1 MPILDGLKRALSRV
15 FGRRDV
21 TNELAQKMLP
31 PLTDELAYK
40 ETPPLTAE
48 LASKMTPP
56 STDVLSFKM
65 AAPLTDELA
74 LKMQPPITDELASKM
89 APPITDELAS
99 KLAAPLTDEFVQRG
113 YAMQADLGVVT
124 GAQASIYARAK
135 ASLDQA
141 RQLVD
146 ELETMAP
153 PVTNELA
160 YKMMPPIT
168 DELVGERRDNTGFRA
183 YMTIHGSKQGAFK
196 GDSLQAAHAHKIAIL
211 ALAYELT
218 SPRDPRTG
226 QATGKRQHK
235 PITIVK
241 DLGAASPQ
249 IFQALVTNEVLTEIL
264 FEFYAITAQGV
275 EELWYTIKGA
285 NGSVSNLR
293 LYTADRKGEAF
304 SPGNR
309 SESSE
314 TAELEEVSFTFR
326 TIQVEHKAAHTI
338 AVDDWTK

>member
-1 MPILDGLKRALSRV
+1 MSIFDRLKRALSRL

-21 TNELAQKMLP
+21 PDELALKIIPPATDQLASKMRA
-31 PLTDELAYK
+31 PLTDELASK
-40 ETPPLTAE
+40 TTAPLTDELAHKLAAPATDE

-56 STDVLSFKM
+56 N
-65 AAPLTDELA
+65 
-74 LKMQPPITDELASKM
+74 
-89 APPITDELAS
+89 TDELAS

-160 YKMMPPIT
+160 YKVMPPIT
-168 DELVGERRDNTGFRA
+168 DELVGERRDNTGFRVC
-183 YMTIHGSKQGAFK
+183 MTINGSKQGAFK
-196 GDSLQAAHAHKIAIL
+196 GESLQAAHKGGGLQGAHGHKIAIL
-211 ALAYELT
+211 SFAYEVA
-218 SPRDPRTG
+218 SPRDVATG

-241 DLGAASPQ
+241 ELGAASPQ

-264 FEFYAITAQGV
+264 FEFYAITPQG
-275 EELWYTIKGA
+275 EELLWYTIKGA
-285 NGSVSNLR
+285 NGAVATFR
-293 LYTADRKGEAF
+293 LYTADREGEAF
-304 SPGNR
+304 NAGTR
-309 SESSE
+309 SEPSE
-314 TAELEEVSFTFR
+314 TAELEEISFTFQ
-326 TIQVEHKAAHTI
+326 TIWMEHQASQTTAA
-338 AVDDWTK
+338 DDWIK